1 MNTDNIFLIGGEH
14 KVCQDYALSGITN
27 DNTAYAIVSDGCSAS
42 PDVDFGARIL
52 SHAAKRKIIFR
63 ANYPIFETN
72 DIGKTSISDASQI
85 YGLFH
90 NLHPQALDAT
100 LLIAT
105 VKDNILNAYIY
116 GDGVIV
122 HRSGDDVYITHI
134 HLTSGAPDY
143 LSYHLSKS
151 RMESY
156 MNMKDN
162 VKEVYTNNTIEPELY
177 TPFTPFVI
185 IDRPVKSGYTVSIIS
200 DGINSFRTSDY
211 TSIDWTDMVDEFTK
225 YKNFEGEFVT
235 RRMAAFK
242 RKCVTNSI
250 SHYDDISVSSI
261 IV

>member
-1 MNTDNIFLIGGEH
+1 MNTDNIFLIGNEH
-14 KVCQDYALSGITN
+14 KVCQDYALSGIIN
-27 DNTAYAIVSDGCSAS
+27 DTAYAIVSDGCSAS

-63 ANYPIFETN
+63 VNYPIFETN
-72 DIGKTSISDASQI
+72 DIGKASISDASQI

-90 NLHPQALDAT
+90 NLHLQALDAT

-105 VKDNILNAYIY
+105 VKDNILNAYLY

-122 HRSGDDVYITHI
+122 HRSSDDVYITHI

-151 RMESY
+151 RMANY
-156 MNMKDN
+156 LDMKDN
-162 VKEVYTNNTIEPELY
+162 VKEVYTNDSIEPSLY

-185 IDRPVKSGYTVSIIS
+185 VDRPVKSGDTISVIS
-200 DGINSFRTSDY
+200 DGINSFRTSDN
-211 TSIDWTDMVDEFTK
+211 TPIDWMNIIDDFTK

-235 RRMAAFK
+235 RRMSAFK
-242 RKCVTNSI
+242 RKCLTNSI
-250 SHYDDISVSSI
+250 SYYDDISVASI
-261 IV
+261 VV